1 MDKLDRRILKE
12 LDLDSRQSMSQLARK
27 LRFGRDTVEYRF
39 QKLTEQGVI
48 QRCSAIID
56 PYKLGLT
63 IYKTYL
69 KLENKR
75 TRRDALLN
83 FLSEHPR
90 VYWIAEC
97 DGRWDMMFSVFATSA
112 FEFYELQQKA
122 LSLFEDVVLS
132 FDVFTLINL
141 HLFHKS
147 YFGKVDFRGRRIGGA
162 PCVQR
167 LDDTEFSILK
177 ILSENARES
186 VPSIAGLVQSTPA
199 IVRSRIKS
207 MEEREIIAGYRVE
220 VDLQKLGMIFFK
232 AQLYLH
238 HFGEKEIEA
247 LRASCLENIYI
258 TYFVEQLGACRVEIE
273 VEATSYEAYLE
284 VLQELRS
291 KHCGLIRNIETNL
304 ISREHFHW
312 IPRGIRLFATE
323 RAKSAVTPIRS
334 ERDTRTLA

>member
-39 QKLTEQGVI
+39 QKLSQNGVI
-48 QRCSAIID
+48 LRCSAIID

-69 KLENKR
+69 KLENRR
-75 TRRDALLN
+75 TRREALLE
-83 FLSEHPR
+83 FLRAHPR
-90 VYWIAEC
+90 VYWIGEC

-112 FEFYELQQKA
+112 FEFYELQQNA

-132 FDVFTLINL
+132 FDVYTLINL
-141 HLFHKS
+141 DLFHKS
-147 YFGKVDFRGRRIGGA
+147 YFGKTNSKGRRIGGA
-162 PCVQR
+162 PRVER

-186 VPSIAGLVQSTPA
+186 VPSIASSLDTSPT
-199 IVRSRIKS
+199 IVRARIKS
-207 MEEREIIAGYRVE
+207 MEEREIIAGYRLD

-238 HFGEKEIEA
+238 HFGAKELDA
-247 LRASCLENIYI
+247 LRESCLKNIYI

-284 VLQELRS
+284 VLGELRS
-291 KHCGLIRNIETNL
+291 NHCGLIRNIETNL
-304 ISREHFHW
+304 ISKEHFHW

-323 RAKSAVTPIRS
+323 PASAN
-334 ERDTRTLA
+334 AG